1 MTMAGV
7 TGTMAGTAGEPL
19 TTHAKHQHM
28 KQAHA
33 QQTKQQAHAVAGIG
47 AGLTRDAVATMAQ
60 AAARNRGRAAL
71 LTGGGHHLA
80 GGVGAQSHAGLV
92 HRGSISGATI
102 APTGHGVGAQKQ
114 QNQKQL
120 QKNQSLTGRAPAA
133 LAAFL
138 STPMAPSANV
148 GPSTSVSEHSS
159 GVRSSSSSSSSSQ
172 HRPSIDTPPVA
183 AKSLGAGA
191 TATMALAGSTTTSAA
206 SGVMGSTTMAL
217 SRAELSHL
225 LTHARVHRQCARQ
238 LLRRLCVAVRQNT
251 GGDGGSEGHHR
262 RHLADANARESPPP
276 AFHTGGNL
284 APTDCD
290 RARAA
295 RRHGSARLVV
305 SRHELQRLA
314 SEVSS
319 RCDIRYKICDA

>member
-1 MTMAGV
+1 
-7 TGTMAGTAGEPL
+7 
-19 TTHAKHQHM
+19 
-28 KQAHA
+28 
-33 QQTKQQAHAVAGIG
+33 
-47 AGLTRDAVATMAQ
+47 
-60 AAARNRGRAAL
+60 
-71 LTGGGHHLA
+71 
-80 GGVGAQSHAGLV
+80 
-92 HRGSISGATI
+92 
-102 APTGHGVGAQKQ
+102 
-114 QNQKQL
+114 
-120 QKNQSLTGRAPAA
+120 
-133 LAAFL
+133 
-138 STPMAPSANV
+138 
-148 GPSTSVSEHSS
+148 
-159 GVRSSSSSSSSSQ
+159 
-172 HRPSIDTPPVA
+172 
-183 AKSLGAGA
+183 
-191 TATMALAGSTTTSAA
+191 MALAGSTTTSAA

-251 GGDGGSEGHHR
+251 GGDGGSEGHHHPHHHPHRR

-305 SRHELQRLA
+305 SRRELQRLA